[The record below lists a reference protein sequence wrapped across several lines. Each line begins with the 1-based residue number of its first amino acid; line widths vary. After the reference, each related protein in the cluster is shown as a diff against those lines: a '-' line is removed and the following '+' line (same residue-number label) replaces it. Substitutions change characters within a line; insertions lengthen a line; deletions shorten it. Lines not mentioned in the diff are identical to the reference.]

1 MSDLIWRDA
10 LEQAEAIRS
19 GAVSAAEL
27 LDAYLDRIE
36 ALDGRLRA
44 FVTVDRA
51 GARAAAAAVD
61 ARRRAEP
68 AALEPFAGVPMSIKD
83 TDDVAGLP
91 TTESCAVLADRIAEA
106 DAPIVGR
113 IRRSDAIILGK
124 SNVPEF
130 CTSITNSRLNGVCR
144 NPWDASRTA
153 GGSSGGAAAALAAGL
168 CGISHGTDGAG
179 SVRTPASW
187 CGLVGLKPSRGLVSF
202 GPEVDHPSYSTSGP
216 GILARSVRDTA
227 AMLDV
232 FAPAGPW
239 TPARP
244 HAFLAEIERPPQR
257 LRIGLCASFPV
268 GEVEPEVAAAVQLAG
283 RLGED
288 LGHAVAPAEPA
299 WGTMLSAAMLPMAAP
314 HMAKHVSLAQIDQL
328 EPRNQESLRG
338 ELALT
343 VVEHYRRIEATRAAR
358 REFLRLWED
367 IDVLITPVAGIVA
380 PPVEWAPWDQDTPA
394 HRRRFGDFANF
405 AIAFNLSGQPAITL
419 PLAWTAAGLPIGVQL
434 VGRPL
439 EEALLLK
446 LAAQFQAASPWLDRM
461 AAVSARL
468 PA

>member
-1 MSDLIWRDA
+1 
-10 LEQAEAIRS
+10 
-19 GAVSAAEL
+19 
-27 LDAYLDRIE
+27 
-36 ALDGRLRA
+36 
-44 FVTVDRA
+44 
-51 GARAAAAAVD
+51 
-61 ARRRAEP
+61 
-68 AALEPFAGVPMSIKD
+68 
-83 TDDVAGLP
+83 
-91 TTESCAVLADRIAEA
+91 
-106 DAPIVGR
+106 
-113 IRRSDAIILGK
+113 
-124 SNVPEF
+124 
-130 CTSITNSRLNGVCR
+130 
-144 NPWDASRTA
+144 
-153 GGSSGGAAAALAAGL
+153 
-168 CGISHGTDGAG
+168 
-179 SVRTPASW
+179 
-187 CGLVGLKPSRGLVSF
+187 
-202 GPEVDHPSYSTSGP
+202 
-216 GILARSVRDTA
+216 
-227 AMLDV
+227 
-232 FAPAGPW
+232 
-239 TPARP
+239 
-244 HAFLAEIERPPQR
+244 
-257 LRIGLCASFPV
+257 
-268 GEVEPEVAAAVQLAG
+268 
-283 RLGED
+283 
-288 LGHAVAPAEPA
+288 
-299 WGTMLSAAMLPMAAP
+299 MLSAAMLPMAAP